1 MDASISLTA
10 VTKPYRRS
18 EHRSAMDPTECI
30 ITYFGPRNPGRM
42 GPLLRLNSG
51 SENEQR
57 DDAYGSVVSFKIGT
71 PTVPRQ

>member
-1 MDASISLTA
+1 
-10 VTKPYRRS
+10 
-18 EHRSAMDPTECI
+18 MDPTECI